1 MKKSDLWVWLGIG
14 ILLLFLWNASS
25 LEFFQDTATLH
36 GPPYMTS
43 DATRIVGMM
52 PTRMKNALISNK
64 TNGSSDPTAL
74 IDGPV
79 TQIMTR
85 FWTNVYVP
93 ASSPLKA
100 SDVDTFLNSE
110 PAPPYLTKDDLKTL
124 LVAYFVTQQ
133 AGAANVAST
142 TQQTAANA
150 QQSAN
155 AAAAQM
161 NAAQYAEQVQR
172 ELGMAPG
179 YQTQPG
185 WTTGSPAGGSGP
197 SGGTGTSGG
206 SGPSGGTGTS
216 GGTQTTATPVCPTG
230 RTFES
235 SSGTCTGP
243 TGPATAARCQTG
255 YTLYSSSTGPT
266 GGNIVPLT
274 VWACYADGG
283 PRPSGASSNA
293 GAPDLGDGTTPWG
306 TTPGQIDDFTRNI
319 TVGGPKFGGM
329 GTSSL
334 AGSSSDW
341 SSAGSNRPS
350 LLGPNPKPTRLPN
363 TNSSGLTLTLPTA
376 AQVGADSN
384 SMYLPGSRVPTTDA
398 LGISIAASMPQ
409 FGNMPKMDYN
419 PLPFATDYSVF
430 MR

>member
-14 ILLLFLWNASS
+14 LLLLFLWNSSS
-25 LEFFQDTATLH
+25 LEFFQDTASLH
-36 GPPYMTS
+36 GPPYTAS

-52 PTRMKNALISNK
+52 PTTMKDALKANK
-64 TNGSSDPTAL
+64 TNGSTDPAAL

-79 TQIMTR
+79 TQMMTH
-85 FWTNVYVP
+85 FWTNVYSP

-100 SDVDTFLNSE
+100 SDVDTFLQGE
-110 PAPPYLTKDDLKTL
+110 PAPPYLTKNDLKTF

-142 TQQTAANA
+142 TQQAAANA
-150 QQSAN
+150 QQTAN

-161 NAAQYAEQVQR
+161 NAAQYADQVQR

-185 WTTGSPAGGSGP
+185 FTTGSPAGGSGP
-197 SGGTGTSGG
+197 TGGTGTSGG
-206 SGPSGGTGTS
+206 SGPSGGT
-216 GGTQTTATPVCPTG
+216 QTTAAPVCPPG
-230 RTFES
+230 STFES

-243 TGPATAARCQTG
+243 TGPATTARCQTG

-266 GGNIVPLT
+266 GGNAVPLT

-283 PRPSGASSNA
+283 PHPSGGSTNA
-293 GAPDLGDGTTPWG
+293 GTPDLGNGTTPWG
-306 TTPGQIDDFTRNI
+306 TTPGQIDDFTRNL

-329 GTSSL
+329 GTSAL

-341 SSAGSNRPS
+341 SSAGSNRPA
-350 LLGPNPKPTRLPN
+350 LLGPNPKPTKLPN